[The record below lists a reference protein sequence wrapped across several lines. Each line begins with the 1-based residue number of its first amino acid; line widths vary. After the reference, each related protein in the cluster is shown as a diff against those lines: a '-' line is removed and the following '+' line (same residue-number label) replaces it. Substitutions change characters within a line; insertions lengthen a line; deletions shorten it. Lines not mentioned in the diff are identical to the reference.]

1 MHVATQSTTYKVE
14 VDKVH
19 LELEEW
25 QRLIEHQRT
34 AIGLQ
39 EIKVEKAD
47 TTVDVHRQEKEH
59 FEKRCAQLEED
70 VLVKEKTIAARRS
83 GVKTIIFPEGNKKDY
98 DELSEDIREGLDAH
112 FVSTYDEVYRQA
124 LDWEASS

>member
-1 MHVATQSTTYKVE
+1 MNKPVKPNLAMTG
-14 VDKVH
+14 
-19 LELEEW
+19 ELT
-25 QRLIEHQRT
+25 LT
-34 AIGLQ
+34 GSVLPIGG
-39 EIKVEKAD
+39 
-47 TTVDVHRQEKEH
+47 
-59 FEKRCAQLEED
+59 
-70 VLVKEKTIAARRS
+70 VKEKTIAARRS